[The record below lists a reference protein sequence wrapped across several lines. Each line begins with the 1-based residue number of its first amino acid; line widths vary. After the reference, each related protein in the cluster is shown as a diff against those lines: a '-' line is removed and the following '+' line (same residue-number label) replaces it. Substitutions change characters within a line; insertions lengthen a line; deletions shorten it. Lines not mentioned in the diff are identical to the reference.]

1 MTKPHSDQSQPALS
15 VMHVMAGAPNGG
27 AEMAYIDM
35 CKAMHEH
42 GINVTAV
49 CRPNATRN
57 TILKE
62 AGLTVHELPFG
73 GILDIYTPW
82 RLKKLIKQHRPD
94 IVQAWMSRAA
104 GKLPSKPSQG
114 KKPVYI
120 ARLGGYYNIK
130 KYYRLCDHFI
140 GNTPDICRHIAEGGI
155 TEEHISQINN
165 FAETETDFAPL
176 NRAALDTPDSAF
188 VFLTLARLHKAKAID
203 TLLEAF
209 THLPEQCVLWIAG
222 QGPDE
227 AALKQQS
234 EALGLD
240 KRVRFLGWR
249 TDRAALLESCD
260 AVVFPSRYEPFG
272 STFVQAWEAKRP
284 LVTTASQG
292 PKQYVIPDQD
302 ALMVDIDD
310 VSALAEA
317 MKRIM
322 DDEELCKQ
330 LVKNGYQ
337 RYRNEFEKQIV
348 VQHYLDCY
356 TKALAKYV

>member
-1 MTKPHSDQSQPALS
+1 MMEQNEQPHPSLS

-42 GINVTAV
+42 GVNVTAV

-62 AGLTVHELPFG
+62 AGITVHELPFG

-82 RLKKLIKQHRPD
+82 RLKKLIKQIRPD
-94 IVQAWMSRAA
+94 IVQTWMSRASV
-104 GKLPSKPSQG
+104 KLPSKPAKG
-114 KKPVYI
+114 KRPVYI

-140 GNTPDICRHIAEGGI
+140 GNTPDICRHIQDGGI
-155 TEEHISQINN
+155 AEERITQINN
-165 FAETETDFAPL
+165 FAETEQDFQTL
-176 NRAALDTPDSAF
+176 NRAALDTPDDAF

-209 THLPEQCVLWIAG
+209 THLPEKCVLWIAG

-227 AALKQQS
+227 AALKKQC
-234 EALGLD
+234 EDLGLNG
-240 KRVRFLGWR
+240 RVRFLGWR
-249 TDRAALLESCD
+249 TDRAALLDSCD

-272 STFVQAWEAKRP
+272 STFVQAWAANRP

-310 VSALAEA
+310 VAALAAA
-317 MKRIM
+317 MKRVTE
-322 DDEELCKQ
+322 DEELRRQ

-356 TKALAKYV
+356 AKVPEQYA